1 MRKSPILKKRG
12 DVLVNKLIIT
22 LLSLSLSAC
31 ASNLSDIRSEA
42 PNELVTINGNYD
54 DLGSCTVGKM
64 QTSTKSAWKDT
75 LAMLTYQVSHDRSS
89 KKLSVTGYNEVY
101 GTLGTDLVLYLDL
114 IFSGKDEKSTTV
126 ELRWGRLKGTGLNFG
141 SLEMRNDLWAIVNSC
156 SGMIR

>member
-1 MRKSPILKKRG
+1 M
-12 DVLVNKLIIT
+12 NKLVIA

-64 QTSTKSAWKDT
+64 QTSPKSAWKDT
-75 LAMLTYQVSHDRSS
+75 LGTLTYQVSHDRSS
-89 KKLSVTGYNEVY
+89 KKLSVTGYSEVY
-101 GTLGTDLVLYLDL
+101 STVVGTTLVLILDL
-114 IFSGKDEKSTTV
+114 IFSGPDEKSTTV
-126 ELRWGRLKGTGLNFG
+126 ELRWGRLKGTGLNYG
-141 SLEMRNDLWAIVNSC
+141 TPEMRNDLWAIVNSC